1 MNGGDDKIYDLI
13 QQDSNDVPHQSETQF
28 SSSVTSCYQGLHGK
42 VALKVKPFNFEAMSC
57 IPKTMSQGPIHR
69 PSLDIADLVNMSNTC
84 RLATP
89 RAKTRHEGENNRVS
103 MPLALVKKLR
113 RFREKPTW
121 SHL

>member
-1 MNGGDDKIYDLI
+1 M
-13 QQDSNDVPHQSETQF
+13 SHQSETQF

-57 IPKTMSQGPIHR
+57 IQKTVPQGPIHR
-69 PSLDIADLVNMSNTC
+69 SSLDFADLVNTSNSGLLT
-84 RLATP
+84 TP
-89 RAKTRHEGENNRVS
+89 RAKTRHEGENNKVS